1 MKESAT
7 HGERDGGPAEAA
19 ATRAQMCDPR
29 GKSGSRGRAGFALTA
44 HTLAERCGDSQVIIS
59 CWF

>member
-7 HGERDGGPAEAA
+7 HSERDGGPAEAA

-44 HTLAERCGDSQVIIS
+44 HTLAERCGEIVK
-59 CWF
+59 